1 MRLDPV
7 RWAGTLLALVLL
19 VLVVQQTVDAV
30 GSSGV
35 WSRPRV
41 AVAPSN
47 PYAELERLLAAG
59 ERTGAAPVARDPF
72 AFGRARTPLVPRTPS
87 AVRRAPDAP
96 PPPVLTAIFWDDDPR
111 AILRWNGRDYAVRA
125 DSLVG
130 AFRVARI
137 MAKQVILERGTETL
151 VLTVR

>member
-7 RWAGTLLALVLL
+7 RWAGRLLALVLL
-19 VLVVQQTVDAV
+19 ALVVQQTMDAV

-35 WSRPRV
+35 WSRRPPTT
-41 AVAPSN
+41 APSS
-47 PYAELERLLAAG
+47 PYGELERLLAAD
-59 ERTGAAPVARDPF
+59 ERSGVAPVARDPF
-72 AFGRARTPLVPRTPS
+72 AFGRAPARTAPQRPA
-87 AVRRAPDAP
+87 AVGHAPAAA
-96 PPPVLTAIFWDDDPR
+96 PPVLTAIFWDDDPR

-130 AFRVARI
+130 GFRVARI
-137 MAKQVILERGTETL
+137 TAQQVILERGMETL

>member
-7 RWAGTLLALVLL
+7 RWLGRMLALVLL
-19 VLVVQQTVDAV
+19 VLVVQQTVVAV

-35 WSRPRV
+35 WSRQRP
-41 AVAPSN
+41 AATPSN
-47 PYAELERLLAAG
+47 PYGELERLLAAD
-59 ERTGAAPVARDPF
+59 EGAGVAPVARDPF
-72 AFGRARTPLVPRTPS
+72 AFGRAPARAVPQRPAAVGRTPNT
-87 AVRRAPDAP
+87 
-96 PPPVLTAIFWDDDPR
+96 PPPVLSAIFWDDDPR

-130 AFRVARI
+130 GFRVARI
-137 MAKQVILERGTETL
+137 TAQQVILERGTETL